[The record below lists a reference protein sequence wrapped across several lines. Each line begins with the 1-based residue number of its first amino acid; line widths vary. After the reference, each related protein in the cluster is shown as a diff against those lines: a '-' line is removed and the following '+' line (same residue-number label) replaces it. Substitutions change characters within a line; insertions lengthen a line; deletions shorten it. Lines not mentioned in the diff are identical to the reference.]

1 MVRGETRART
11 GLSFFA
17 LLASAIVWVSAVIVM
32 GIVAYLVSR
41 GWGGDHIIY
50 ELVISVLTTAFYPIA
65 FFLAVFPGHILM
77 FNLVFSYLW
86 IVVVSFT
93 ASDWTQSHDNLLLTV
108 EAFSFIAFFFLFFI
122 VAHDWHYAFNYGGAR
137 TRAVV

>member
-1 MVRGETRART
+1 MVRGDTRART

-50 ELVISVLTTAFYPIA
+50 ELVIVSAGVLGQSPCLVACGRMAHMKWRQSVLTTAFYPIA

-93 ASDWTQSHDNLLLTV
+93 ASDWTQSHDSLLLTV
-108 EAFSFIAFFFLFFI
+108 EAFSFIAL
-122 VAHDWHYAFNYGGAR
+122 
-137 TRAVV
+137 